1 VASRDDER
9 GIWSV
14 HGRTES
20 LVLVLVLALA
30 LLLSLLSW

>member
-1 VASRDDER
+1 MTGGDDER

-20 LVLVLVLALA
+20 LVLSLMLA
-30 LLLSLLSW
+30 LLLSW